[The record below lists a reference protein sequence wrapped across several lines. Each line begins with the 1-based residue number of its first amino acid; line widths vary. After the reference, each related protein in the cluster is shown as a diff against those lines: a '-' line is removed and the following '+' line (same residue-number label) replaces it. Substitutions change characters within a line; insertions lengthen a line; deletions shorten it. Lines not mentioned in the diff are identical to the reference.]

1 MFYPLCIS
9 FSAQLFGKLFV
20 PGCPPETD
28 AAMRAM
34 MRNHNTFVNG
44 TARKVTIFLEYVAL
58 MQQESMIGGC
68 GLL

>member
-20 PGCPPETD
+20 PGCPPGTD
-28 AAMRAM
+28 AAMGAM

-44 TARKVTIFLEYVAL
+44 TARKVTIFLEYVA
-58 MQQESMIGGC
+58 
-68 GLL
+68 